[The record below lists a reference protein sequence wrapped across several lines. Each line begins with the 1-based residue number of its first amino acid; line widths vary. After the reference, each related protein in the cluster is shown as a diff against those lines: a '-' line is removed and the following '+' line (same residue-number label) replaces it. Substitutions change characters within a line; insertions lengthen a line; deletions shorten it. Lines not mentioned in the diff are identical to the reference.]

1 MNNDYAMSCVDLSR
15 VFYRFFKLFSKV
27 LLTELA
33 GLSDW
38 VVSCVPL
45 SSGAGFSLAG
55 FPVHKGEQDK
65 EEGGHTED

>member
-1 MNNDYAMSCVDLSR
+1 MGFL
-15 VFYRFFKLFSKV
+15 KLFSKV